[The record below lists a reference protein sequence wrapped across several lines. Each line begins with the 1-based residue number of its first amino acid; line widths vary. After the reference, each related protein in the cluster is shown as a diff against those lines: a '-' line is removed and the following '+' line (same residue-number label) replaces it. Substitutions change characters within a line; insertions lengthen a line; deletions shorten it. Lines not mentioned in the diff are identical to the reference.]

1 MLGLYGLVLL
11 IMFGGGFF
19 SFASAQK
26 QYATSQKQLEAAQTQ
41 VKESQKQVITAK
53 EQVEVARK
61 EVTEFVKFRSAVLS
75 EINVYLQKFPGRPE
89 RIGDGQVEPVHR
101 ARVEEV
107 DHITFLSNPLFKFRQ
122 PENAPELSLYSSV
135 LLESA
140 RVLLADRKAAEALL
154 RLEQIASLKISSL
167 DDSHPAAEDSGI
179 LAKAH
184 SLRALAYIMLLE
196 DEQRERIVPRYDK
209 KCNIENYRRSIKE
222 NLREAKKLLPM
233 WQPSYF
239 WEAMY
244 LSRYPEIP
252 EGATEAQRAGLFKS
266 AQETAITL
274 YRDAI
279 KHADQRTPEPDYSS
293 SAQQN
298 ICCCYKRIG
307 DLDGDYDALFE
318 ELQKIPSERALQAQH
333 GEATRENISALSLW
347 RHLLMDGVFFGKIEG
362 EVPPYLRRWKK
373 ILQNK
378 VDLTDCRKFYA
389 AMSPPQGWQIKL
401 WETTAPDQN

>member
-318 ELQKIPSERALQAQH
+318 ELQKNS
-333 GEATRENISALSLW
+333 
-347 RHLLMDGVFFGKIEG
+347 K
-362 EVPPYLRRWKK
+362 
-373 ILQNK
+373 
-378 VDLTDCRKFYA
+378 
-389 AMSPPQGWQIKL
+389 
-401 WETTAPDQN
+401 